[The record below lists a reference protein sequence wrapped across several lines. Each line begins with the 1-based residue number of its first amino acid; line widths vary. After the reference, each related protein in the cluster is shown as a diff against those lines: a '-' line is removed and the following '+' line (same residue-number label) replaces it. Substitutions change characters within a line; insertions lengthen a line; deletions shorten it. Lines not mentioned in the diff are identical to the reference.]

1 MPSYLPGLDLV
12 RVTDWLDHALPG
24 LRTGELRAEMIAGG
38 RSNLTYRL
46 TDG

>member
-1 MPSYLPGLDLV
+1 MPDLPGLDLA
-12 RVTDWLDHALPG
+12 RVTDWLDQARPG
-24 LRTGELRAEMIAGG
+24 LRQGPLTAEVIAGG